1 MRAGFLII
9 PSDLVPLTSL
19 TEVHLKRV
27 LKIAVRELVEYV
39 CRCGDLEITFAGSRR
54 SVEAIR
60 AHQNIQ
66 RSRPENYLA
75 EVPVD
80 YQHETDD
87 LIISIGGRIDGVYT
101 GEGSASD
108 RVVID
113 EIKTTDKTRAQ
124 IEQSAN
130 LMHWGQAK
138 AYAFMYAARHGLET
152 IDVQLTYFQ
161 FDSGDTWQLKQTF
174 IFTELT
180 EFFQELIDNYLS
192 WAQTLTEWC
201 RLRDVTI
208 RKLEFPFATYRPGQ
222 RKMAVDVYRAIST
235 GEQLLVQAA
244 TGIGKTMA
252 VVFASV
258 KAMAEA
264 ITTKIFYLTA
274 RTTGRTVAEQALA
287 ELRVHGL
294 RLKSLTLTAKDK
306 ICFNPDKNCTGQ
318 ECEFARG
325 YYDRLNPALGPIF
338 EKDALTRE
346 YLEAVAIK
354 YRLCPFELSLELS
367 LYADCIIGDYNYAFD
382 PRVYLRRFFYETG
395 SDYTFLIDEA
405 HNLVDRSRE
414 MFSAEIRKQS
424 FLDVRRSVKDDLS
437 DVYKSLGKIN
447 TWMLKARKGGDAS
460 QDRWADRQQPEGV
473 YPLLRRFV
481 KQAENWLTRNEK
493 TSFREN
499 LLDLYF
505 TVSGFVRVAEQYD
518 ENYVTCYERL
528 KKDLRVKLFCIDPS
542 GQLADAL
549 KRCKAAIFFSATMTP
564 VDYFKNIFGCR
575 QSATHLILPSPF
587 ATERLG
593 LFMADRISTLYKQRD
608 MTAPEVTRIITTLVK
623 QKKGNYLLYFPS
635 YAYMLM
641 IHAAFEARNP
651 ETDIVLQAQEMSESA
666 RSAFLARFSK
676 DNPQTLVGFAVM
688 GGIFGEGIDLVGERL
703 CGAVIVGVGLPGISL
718 EKELIREYFARRLNA
733 GFEFAYMYPGINRVL
748 QAAGRVIRSDKDRGV
763 VLLIDQRF
771 GTRRYQSL
779 LPREW
784 KPVRVQSPKQLGDH
798 LVRFW

>member
-1 MRAGFLII
+1 
-9 PSDLVPLTSL
+9 L
-19 TEVHLKRV
+19 TEDHLKRV

-39 CRCGDLEITFAGSRR
+39 CRSGDLEIAFSGSRR

-60 AHQNIQ
+60 AHQKIQ
-66 RSRPENYLA
+66 RSRPEDYAA
-75 EVPVD
+75 EVSVD
-80 YQHETDD
+80 YQHETDE
-87 LIISIGGRIDGVYT
+87 LILSVGGRIDGVYT
-101 GEGSASD
+101 GGGSESD

-113 EIKTTDKTRAQ
+113 EIKTTDKSRAQ

-138 AYAFMYAARHGLET
+138 VYAFMYAARNELEN
-152 IDVQLTYFQ
+152 IDIQLTYFQ
-161 FDSGDTWQLKQTF
+161 FDSGDTWSLKQTF
-174 IFTELT
+174 TFAELT
-180 EFFQELIDNYLS
+180 GFFQELIEKYLS
-192 WAQTLTEWC
+192 WALAVTEWC
-201 RLRDVTI
+201 RLRDATI
-208 RKLEFPFATYRPGQ
+208 RMLEFPFASYRPGQ

-235 GEQLLVQAA
+235 DEQLLVQAA

-252 VVFASV
+252 VVFATV
-258 KAMAEA
+258 KAVAEG
-264 ITTKIFYLTA
+264 ITSKIFYLTA
-274 RTTGRTVAEQALA
+274 RTTGRAVAEQAIA
-287 ELRVHGL
+287 ELRDRGL

-306 ICFNPDKNCTGQ
+306 ICFNPEKTCTGE

-325 YYDRLNPALGPIF
+325 YYDRLNPALAHIF
-338 EKDALTRE
+338 EQDALTRE
-346 YLEAVAIK
+346 YLEAVARQ

-382 PRVYLRRFFYETG
+382 PRVYLRRFFYETS

-414 MFSAEIRKQS
+414 MFSAEIRKKS
-424 FLDVRRSVKDDLS
+424 FLDVRRSVKGYLA

-447 TWMLKARKGGDAS
+447 AWMLKARKGGDAS
-460 QDRWADRQQPEGV
+460 EDRWAEKQQPEGV
-473 YPLLRRFV
+473 YPLLRQFI

-493 TSFREN
+493 TSFRES
-499 LLDLYF
+499 LLELYF
-505 TVSGFVRVAEQYD
+505 TVSGFIRVAEQYD

-528 KKDLRVKLFCIDPS
+528 KKELRVKLFCIDPS
-542 GQLADAL
+542 SQLAEAL
-549 KRCKAAIFFSATMTP
+549 NRCKAAIFFSATMTP

-575 QSATHLILPSPF
+575 QSASDLILPSPF
-587 ATERLG
+587 PTEKLG
-593 LFMADRISTLYKQRD
+593 LFIADRISTLYRQREA
-608 MTAPEVTRIITTLVK
+608 TAPEVTRIITTLVK

-635 YAYMLM
+635 YAYMLT
-641 IHAAFEARNP
+641 IHATFEAESP
-651 ETDIVLQAQEMSESA
+651 DTDIIIQTPEMSESA
-666 RSAFLARFSK
+666 RGEFLARFSK

-718 EKELIREYFARRLNA
+718 EKELIREYFASRLNA

-748 QAAGRVIRSDKDRGV
+748 QAAGRVIRSEKDRGV

-771 GTRRYQSL
+771 GTQRYKSL

-784 KPVRVQSPKQLGDH
+784 KAVRVHSPRQLCDH
-798 LVRFW
+798 LIRFW

>member
-1 MRAGFLII
+1 LALFI
-9 PSDLVPLTSL
+9 SL
-19 TEVHLKRV
+19 TEAQLKRV

-39 CRCGDLEITFAGSRR
+39 CRSGDLEIAFAGSRR

-60 AHQNIQ
+60 AHQTIQ
-66 RSRPENYLA
+66 RSRPEDYLA

-80 YQHETDD
+80 YQHETDEM
-87 LIISIGGRIDGVYT
+87 IISIGGRIDGVYT
-101 GEGSASD
+101 GGGSESD
-108 RVVID
+108 RIVID
-113 EIKTTDKTRAQ
+113 EIKTTDKSRAQ

-130 LMHWGQAK
+130 LMHWSQAK
-138 AYAFMYAARHGLET
+138 LYAFMYAARHGLEA

-161 FDSGDTWQLKQTF
+161 FDSGDTWQLKQTV
-174 IFTELT
+174 IFAELT
-180 EFFQELIDNYLS
+180 QFFQELIEKYLS
-192 WAQTLTEWC
+192 WALAVNKWC
-201 RLRDVTI
+201 RLREATI
-208 RKLEFPFATYRPGQ
+208 RRLEFPFASYRPGQ
-222 RKMAVDVYRAIST
+222 RKMAVEVYRAISA

-252 VVFASV
+252 VVFATV

-264 ITTKIFYLTA
+264 TTSKIFYLTA
-274 RTTGRTVAEQALA
+274 RTTGRTVAEQAFA
-287 ELRVHGL
+287 ELRDRGL
-294 RLKSLTLTAKDK
+294 RIKSLTLTAKDK
-306 ICFNPDKNCTGQ
+306 ICFNPDKNCNGH
-318 ECEFARG
+318 ECEYARG
-325 YYDRLNPALGPIF
+325 YYDRLNPALAHIF
-338 EKDALTRE
+338 EQDALTRE
-346 YLEAVAIK
+346 YLEAVAIQ

-382 PRVYLRRFFYETG
+382 PRVYLRRFFIETG
-395 SDYTFLIDEA
+395 NDYTFLIDEA

-424 FLDVRRSVKDDLS
+424 FLDVRRSVKGNLA

-447 TWMLKARKGGDAS
+447 TWMLKARKGDEASGDG
-460 QDRWADRQQPEGV
+460 WADRQQPEGV
-473 YPLLRRFV
+473 YPLLRRFL

-493 TSFREN
+493 TPFREN

-505 TVSGFVRVAEQYD
+505 TVTGFVRVAEQYD
-518 ENYVTCYERL
+518 ENYVTCYEWL
-528 KKDLRVKLFCIDPS
+528 KKDLRIKLFCIDPS
-542 GQLADAL
+542 GQLAEAL
-549 KRCKAAIFFSATMTP
+549 NRCKAAVFFSATMTP

-587 ATERLG
+587 PTERLG
-593 LFMADRISTLYKQRD
+593 LFIADRISTLYRQRE
-608 MTAPEVTRIITTLVK
+608 MTATEVTRIITTLVK

-641 IHAAFEARNP
+641 IREAFEVESS
-651 ETDIVLQAQEMSESA
+651 ETDIIIQTQEMSESA
-666 RSAFLARFSK
+666 RGEFLARFSK
-676 DNPQTLVGFAVM
+676 NNPQTLVGFAVM

-718 EKELIREYFARRLNA
+718 EKELIREHFAKRLNA

-763 VLLIDQRF
+763 VLLIDHRF
-771 GTRRYQSL
+771 GTRRYKAL

-784 KPVRVQSPKQLGDH
+784 NPVRIHSPQQLGDH